1 MTKKIGLI
9 LGSTRP
15 SRISP
20 SIAAWLQKTMAQPDL
35 TIDLIDLAE
44 INLPLLDEVEMP
56 STGIYHEAHTQKW
69 QQLIQGYDGFVLLFP
84 QYNWG
89 YPAPLKNALDYLY
102 KEWAHK
108 PVSMV
113 SYGHH
118 GGFQAAQGVNLIIRG
133 LKMRPLTNNLQISLN
148 GADLDD
154 QGHFIDTD
162 QALAPYAFNAQQ
174 LGAEFSHVLAD

>member
-1 MTKKIGLI
+1 MTKNIGII

-20 SIAAWLQKTMAQPDL
+20 SIAEWLQKNMAQPDL
-35 TIDLIDLAE
+35 QIDFIDLATIDL
-44 INLPLLDEVEMP
+44 PFLDESEQP
-56 STGIYHEAHTQKW
+56 STGIYHQAHTQVW
-69 QQLIQGYDGFVLLFP
+69 SQLVQEYDGFVLLFP

-113 SYGHH
+113 SYGGH
-118 GGFQAAQGVNLIIRG
+118 GGFQAAQGMALVIRG
-133 LKMRPLTNNLQISLN
+133 LKMQLLTNNLQISLRK
-148 GADLDD
+148 DELDD
-154 QGHFIDTD
+154 RGQFIDPDT
-162 QALAPYAFNAQQ
+162 ALAPYAFNAQQ
-174 LGAEFSHVLAD
+174 LGAEFSHVLTK